1 MKQFYYFSKNKLKF
15 VEIKNFYR
23 KYLFLSL
30 FFGFISSFILFGSYL
45 IVKEVINPDSKLSS
59 LRLKN
64 RQLVEEVEKLTKK
77 YQEFE
82 NKLDELSLQ
91 SNDLRLSVNLDPL
104 TEEDREIGIGGS
116 IFNDVFFNS
125 ETEVEEALL
134 NLDEFVNN
142 LEVKLNLEKSSYS
155 EISEQMKLNEKLFA
169 SIPAIIPSE
178 GMRGDRFGMRSHPIL
193 GIRRMHYGLDVVANI
208 GTPVYAPGAGKI
220 SFVGRRGGYGITVEI
235 DHGFGY
241 TTLYS
246 HLSKAEVKQGQY
258 VERGELIAKTGN
270 SGKLSTGPH
279 LHYEVKH
286 NGVALNPENF
296 IYDDVQLFEIVKKE

>member
-193 GIRRMHYGLDVVANI
+193 GIRRMHYGLDVVANV
-208 GTPVYAPGAGKI
+208 GTPVYAPGAGKV

>member
-208 GTPVYAPGAGKI
+208 GTPVYAPGAGKV

>member
-15 VEIKNFYR
+15 VEVKNFYR
-23 KYLFLSL
+23 KFLFLTL
-30 FFGFISSFILFGSYL
+30 FFSFISSFVLFGSYL
-45 IVKEVINPDSKLSS
+45 IIKEVINPDAKLSS

-64 RQLVEEVEKLTKK
+64 RQLASEVERLTDK
-77 YQEFE
+77 YKDFE
-82 NKLDELSLQ
+82 NKLDELSLE
-91 SNDLRLSVNLDPL
+91 SNDLRLSVNLEPL
-104 TEEDREIGIGGS
+104 SDEDREIGIGGN
-116 IFNDVFFNS
+116 IFKDVTFNS
-125 ETEVEEALL
+125 ESDVDNALL
-134 NLDEFVNN
+134 NLNDFVNS
-142 LEVKLNLEKSSYS
+142 LDAKLTFEKSSYN
-155 EISEQMKLNEKLFA
+155 EISEKMKLNEKLFA
-169 SIPAIIPSE
+169 SIPAVLPAE
-178 GMRGDRFGMRSHPIL
+178 GRKGDRFGMRKHPIL

-208 GTPVYAPGAGKI
+208 GTPVYAPGAGRV

-246 HLSKAEVKQGQY
+246 HLSKTLVKRGQK

>member
-104 TEEDREIGIGGS
+104 TKEDREIGIGGS

-208 GTPVYAPGAGKI
+208 GTPVYAPGAGKV

>member
-134 NLDEFVNN
+134 NLDDYVNN

-155 EISEQMKLNEKLFA
+155 EISEQMKINEKLFA

-208 GTPVYAPGAGKI
+208 GTPVYAPGAGKV

>member
-208 GTPVYAPGAGKI
+208 GTPVYAPGAGKV

-235 DHGFGY
+235 DHGFGF